1 VSAAEGGPLSL
12 LIEREEPE
20 TRRHLPVV
28 KVPHSRRGHTE
39 SMRRYSKRE
48 SARRAAAYPEQ
59 PGVDYQRPVTR
70 ADCLPGGANAQRPCP
85 FVSCGHHLAV
95 DVNERNG
102 NIKINF
108 PGADRDPD
116 LDAMPH
122 TCALD
127 VADAGGDAYD
137 SDGVTLDVLGDVLG
151 ITRQRCQQLED
162 AVFAKLRTA
171 EPEAFAKMLDLIG
184 VEVPSAPEARISE
197 RAMRAAE
204 PVLSLH
210 EMTLTSSGGD
220 R

>member
-1 VSAAEGGPLSL
+1 VSAADGAPALAVES
-12 LIEREEPE
+12 EEPE

-39 SMRRYSKRE
+39 SMRRYSKHE
-48 SARRAAAYPEQ
+48 SARRAAQYPEQ
-59 PGVDYQRPVTR
+59 PGIDYQRPATR

-95 DVNERNG
+95 EVNEGNG

-116 LDAMPH
+116 FDAMPH

-127 VADAGGDAYD
+127 VADEGGTAYD
-137 SDGVTLDVLGDVLG
+137 FDGVTLEALGEVLG

-162 AVFAKLRTA
+162 AVFAKLRA
-171 EPEAFAKMLDLIG
+171 VHPEAFARMLDLIG
-184 VEVPSAPEARISE
+184 VESPDMIAAIASE
-197 RAMRAAE
+197 RALRE
-204 PVLSLH
+204 VDPVIALH
-210 EMTLTSSGGD
+210 EMTLTSSGGE